1 VWCEKFLGPMLLF
14 LKIVTPKKLAIL
26 IQITATWAAKLIVTW
41 VVKKNAKRHFFAE
54 NNNHNIDPWS
64 KVGHLKY
71 KSPFEGTFKDVVK
84 SFADVK

>member
-41 VVKKNAKRHFFAE
+41 VVKKNTKRHFFRR
-54 NNNHNIDPWS
+54 
-64 KVGHLKY
+64 K
-71 KSPFEGTFKDVVK
+71 
-84 SFADVK
+84 